1 MAWWHRP
8 QATRIYPLRPDPAP
22 THPSQGLCL
31 PTGKRNPRR
40 TRGVKEGAWQGSR
53 QRGWSR
59 AGAAGGPTGRRARP
73 RPGRVASAG
82 LGAQALAGLTARGH
96 TDVRVGVE
104 EDVAVWTEAALR
116 QRLVL
121 RAVVPARPG
130 RRPGTSVHADS
141 VRGRKQRARTERG
154 VVRGPR
160 CPMGLGRRSGWGGA
174 AQRSW
179 AGGPGHF
186 SKSPAGCSQTLWTPP
201 PTPFPPSAHLES
213 QVTGCT
219 GPHGSYT
226 FPGGQVR
233 SGSTETGVRW
243 AGEARAPLS
252 PSPAT
257 HHTAR
262 RWHCASHGTRPWRG
276 RVRRRPPASGRAPRG
291 QPGSCR

>member
-8 QATRIYPLRPDPAP
+8 QATRIYPLRPDPTP

-201 PTPFPPSAHLES
+201 PHPIPTICSPGVTGHGVHWAAWLVYLSRRAGEVWEHRDGS
-213 QVTGCT
+213 QVGR
-219 GPHGSYT
+219 
-226 FPGGQVR
+226 GGQSASVPQPR
-233 SGSTETGVRW
+233 HSPHSPPVALRQS
-243 AGEARAPLS
+243 RHAPL
-252 PSPAT
+252 
-257 HHTAR
+257 AR
-262 RWHCASHGTRPWRG
+262 QSA
-276 RVRRRPPASGRAPRG
+276 A
-291 QPGSCR
+291 